1 MIYDFCIIG
10 GGIIGLSTALE
21 LLRVQ
26 PGAGILV
33 VEKEKGLGLHQ
44 TGHNSGVIHAG
55 IYYKPKSLKAE
66 LCRSGEAATKS
77 FCAEHGIPYKTPGKL
92 IVATNEL
99 EFRRMADLQVNAEL
113 NSIEVQ
119 RLDRTGLRR
128 LEPNI
133 TGVGALL
140 VPSTG
145 IVDYQQICEVMGRLI
160 AEKGGEVALGV
171 RVDRIDEEPDGVRI
185 VSAEQRWRAKKVIAC
200 CGLQSD
206 RMAKRSG
213 LDVQYRIVPFRGEY
227 YMICPE
233 KRNMVQHLIYPVPDP
248 ELPFLGIHL
257 TPMIDGNLTVGP
269 NAVLGFSREG
279 YPKFS
284 VNIRDVLSYV
294 SYPGFWK
301 AIRPHLLSGVGEMHD
316 SLSKASYL
324 QKCRKYCPDLQI
336 NDLLPWKAGIRAQAV
351 SSSGELMHDFLFL
364 QTDRILHVCNA
375 PSPAATS
382 AIPIGRMI
390 AEKVIHVRS
399 R

>member
-1 MIYDFCIIG
+1 MIYDYCIVG
-10 GGIIGLSTALE
+10 GGIVGLSSALE

-33 VEKEKGLGLHQ
+33 IEKENGLGLHQ

-66 LCRSGEAATKS
+66 LCRAGEAATKS
-77 FCAEHGIPYKTPGKL
+77 FCTENGIPFKTPGKL

-99 EFRRMADLQVNAEL
+99 EFSRMVDLQVNAGL
-113 NSIEVQ
+113 NSIEVHRMNQ
-119 RLDRTGLRR
+119 AELKR

-145 IVDYQQICEVMGRLI
+145 IVDYQRICDAMGRI
-160 AEKGGEVALGV
+160 ITARGGEVTLGV
-171 RVDRIDEEPDGVRI
+171 YVDKIHEEPNGVKI
-185 VSAEQRWRAKKVIAC
+185 ESAEKSWQAKKVITC

-206 RMAKRSG
+206 RMVKRSG
-213 LDVQYRIVPFRGEY
+213 MDVGYKIVPFRGEY
-227 YMICPE
+227 YMISPE
-233 KRNMVQHLIYPVPDP
+233 KRNIVNHLIYPVPDP

-257 TPMIDGNLTVGP
+257 TPMIDGSLTVGP
-269 NAVLGFSREG
+269 NAVIGFSREG

-284 VNIRDVLSYV
+284 VNIRDTLSYACY
-294 SYPGFWK
+294 SGFWK
-301 AIRPHLLSGVGEMHD
+301 AIKPHLRSGMEEMRD
-316 SLSKASYL
+316 SLSKESYL

-336 NDLLPWKAGIRAQAV
+336 KDLLPWNAGIRAQAV
-351 SSSGELMHDFLFL
+351 SSAGEMVHDFLFL
-364 QTDRILHVCNA
+364 QTGRILHVGNA

-390 AEKVIHVRS
+390 AERVTNVR
-399 R
+399 